1 MSVVESELGF
11 FEVKVEGVPGDTFEL
26 SEPVFGE
33 APKGLDAIDVVV
45 SIGELVFAM
54 SDPQVFGIADV
65 DEAVVADP
73 AVSVDDRVEA
83 DLSSYNPLESTFTSV
98 WDDLCPHFIAP
109 FENAEDD
116 RLPTS
121 TSASLA
127 FDSLWPEVGF
137 VELDGATDRCLG
149 VADSGQ
155 PHSNLDEDVVDR
167 TNADARH
174 PSRRTR
180 RQVFPE
186 TAQDVPEFGLRYFCR
201 SVVLVNPRHHRS
213 IAPLGVSYA
222 S

>member
-1 MSVVESELGF
+1 MSVVESELRF
-11 FEVKVEGVPGDTFEL
+11 FEVKVEGVPRHTFEL

-33 APKGLDAIDVVV
+33 APEGLDAIDMVV

-65 DEAVVADP
+65 NESVVADP

-83 DLSSYNPLESTFTSV
+83 DLSSYYLLESTFTSV
-98 WDDLCPHFIAP
+98 WDDLCPHFITP
-109 FENAEDD
+109 FEDAKHD
-116 RLPTS
+116 RLSTS

-127 FDSLWPEVGF
+127 FDPMWSEVGF
-137 VELDGATDRCLG
+137 VELDGAADRRLG
-149 VADSGQ
+149 IADSRQ

-167 TNADARH
+167 ANAHTRH
-174 PSRRTR
+174 SSRRTR
-180 RQVFPE
+180 RQVLSE
-186 TAQDVPEFGLRYFCR
+186 TAKDMPEFGLRNFRR